1 MGWWRVGMR
10 PRVGILNSRER
21 AVRER
26 ADACGI
32 GVLRP
37 TPPRARVYLY
47 GWTRA
52 RPTTNLTTTPV
63 EGYLGSRN
71 DEERSEMRYVM

>member
-1 MGWWRVGMR
+1 MR
-10 PRVGILNSRER
+10 PRVAIVNCRER

-26 ADACGI
+26 ADAYGV

-37 TPPRARVYLY
+37 TPPRVRVFI
-47 GWTRA
+47 WTRA